1 MFIEDVLSGNGT
13 SVQIEATSTDPNS
26 TVVFTLVNGQGAHVT
41 LNSSGYLTIGPD
53 VDTSFYFD
61 VSSIYHFRKLI
72 AKTRVRIFFCFRYT
86 SRIAKRG
93 LR

>member
-26 TVVFTLVNGQGAHVT
+26 TVVFTLVVVTNGQGAHVT

-53 VDTSFYFD
+53 VDTSFYVD
-61 VSSIYHFRKLI
+61 VSS
-72 AKTRVRIFFCFRYT
+72 TIFVN
-86 SRIAKRG
+86 
-93 LR
+93 